1 MPSPTRAIVWLAVVA
16 ASVGVGWYISQAPR
30 DAPVQASVSPGK
42 YVFLAGGADPY
53 WEHCIAGARATAKE
67 LGAELEVLIPSG
79 EGEAGLREQLDWLT
93 TIDSQQY
100 DGMAVGPIDPE
111 RQTTLINKASEGTTV
126 VTVDSDAPSSRRMCY
141 IGSSNYEA
149 GMLAAQ
155 MVRETLPK
163 GGKVVVL
170 LASLA
175 KTNAAERKQGFD
187 DELLGLADEEESE
200 LVTPDDAQPDDNSQV
215 QYIIVDYAMDQGD
228 YERCKQNVKRACDEH
243 EDLGVVVATFGYHGP
258 AALEALEEIDKQV
271 PVVAFDEHEQT
282 LAGIEQGGV
291 HATIVQD
298 PYMFGAEAVRMLD
311 QVHRGTFLSLPVGAR
326 VDVGVHCKLV
336 KKENLKDFEAELA
349 NRSGNK

>member
-1 MPSPTRAIVWLAVVA
+1 MSSPTRAIVWLAVVA

-30 DAPVQASVSPGK
+30 NVSVRAAASPGK
-42 YVFLAGGADPY
+42 YIFLAGGADPY

-67 LGAELEVLIPSG
+67 LGAELKVLIPSG

-100 DGMAVGPIDPE
+100 DGMAVGPINPE

-126 VTVDSDAPSSRRMCY
+126 VTVDSDAPASRRMCY

-155 MVRETLPK
+155 MVREALPQ

-170 LASLA
+170 MASLA

-187 DELLGLADEEESE
+187 DELLGSPDDEEEAE
-200 LVTPDDAQPDDNSQV
+200 AAEAEAFEV
-215 QYIIVDYAMDQGD
+215 VDYAMDQGD
-228 YERCKQNVKRACDEH
+228 YELCKQNVKKACDEH
-243 EDLGVVVATFGYHGP
+243 DDLGAIVATFGYHAP
-258 AALEALEEIDKQV
+258 AALETLKQLDKTITV
-271 PVVAFDEHEQT
+271 IAFDEDERT
-282 LAGIEQGGV
+282 LDGLQRGAA

-326 VDVGVHCKLV
+326 VDVGIHCKV
-336 KKENLKDFEAELA
+336 IKKEDLKDFRAELA
-349 NRSGNK
+349 NRRGQK